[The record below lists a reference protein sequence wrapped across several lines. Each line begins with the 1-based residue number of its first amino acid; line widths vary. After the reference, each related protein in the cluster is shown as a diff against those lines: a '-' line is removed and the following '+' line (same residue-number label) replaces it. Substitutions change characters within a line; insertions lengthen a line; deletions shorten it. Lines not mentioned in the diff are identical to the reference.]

1 MRQELKQTYWPLEMT
16 AMDKGFVFELRSQLA
31 WELIQ
36 RFALIAADDGGED
49 SHGRAKLRLLTTGEV
64 VVRAYA
70 IADEFVTT
78 AEARAELRQVS
89 YSDEAA
95 MERSGAL
102 ARIKSRAEFPLADM
116 PATATPPPTM
126 SLEEIAMRTRHAQER
141 RELRERE
148 ARAAQNAEK
157 SQQI

>member
-1 MRQELKQTYWPLEMT
+1 MRQELKQAYWPLEMT

-31 WELIQ
+31 WELIHH
-36 RFALIAADDGGED
+36 FAIVAGAEGGED
-49 SHGRAKLRLLTTGEV
+49 SQGRAKLRLLTTGEV

-89 YSDEAA
+89 YTDEQA

-102 ARIKSRAEFPLADM
+102 ARIKSRAEFPLTDM
-116 PATATPPPTM
+116 PSTAAPAM
-126 SLEEIAMRTRHAQER
+126 SLEEIAMRARHAQER

-148 ARAAQNAEK
+148 ARAAEQQK
-157 SQQI
+157 PQQI